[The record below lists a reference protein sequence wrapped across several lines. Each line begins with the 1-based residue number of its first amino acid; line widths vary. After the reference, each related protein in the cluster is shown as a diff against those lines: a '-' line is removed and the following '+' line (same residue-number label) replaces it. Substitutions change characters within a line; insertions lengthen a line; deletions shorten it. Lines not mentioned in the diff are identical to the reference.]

1 MHGVFAGVVVIE
13 GGEVDPGRLGNLSH
27 VRPGQ
32 PALPG
37 LSLVLLWN
45 QELA

>member
-13 GGEVDPGRLGNLSH
+13 GGDVDPGRLGNLSH
-27 VRPGQ
+27 ARSGQ
-32 PALPG
+32 PALPD
-37 LSLVLLWN
+37 LFLVLLWN